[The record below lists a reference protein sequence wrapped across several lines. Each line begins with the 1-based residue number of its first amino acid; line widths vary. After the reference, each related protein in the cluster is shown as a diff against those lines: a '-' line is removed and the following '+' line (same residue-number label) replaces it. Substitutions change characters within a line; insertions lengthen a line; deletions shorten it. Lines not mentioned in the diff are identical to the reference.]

1 MNKDFM
7 ARMSAAELDEYGEVA
22 GIATSPAK
30 SAEEKAR
37 LIGSRRERAA
47 SIRVFGLD
55 VEVPVKR
62 ARDKRVCDLLAKPNR
77 TDAETEEAMRLMLGD
92 EQMTELERACTDEDG
107 TVDIDAM
114 ALAVAKIITSQ
125 ELKNF

>member
-1 MNKDFM
+1 
-7 ARMSAAELDEYGEVA
+7 
-22 GIATSPAK
+22 
-30 SAEEKAR
+30 
-37 LIGSRRERAA
+37 
-47 SIRVFGLD
+47 
-55 VEVPVKR
+55 
-62 ARDKRVCDLLAKPNR
+62 
-77 TDAETEEAMRLMLGD
+77 MLGD

>member
-1 MNKDFM
+1 M
-7 ARMSAAELDEYGEVA
+7 L
-22 GIATSPAK
+22 
-30 SAEEKAR
+30 
-37 LIGSRRERAA
+37 
-47 SIRVFGLD
+47 GLD